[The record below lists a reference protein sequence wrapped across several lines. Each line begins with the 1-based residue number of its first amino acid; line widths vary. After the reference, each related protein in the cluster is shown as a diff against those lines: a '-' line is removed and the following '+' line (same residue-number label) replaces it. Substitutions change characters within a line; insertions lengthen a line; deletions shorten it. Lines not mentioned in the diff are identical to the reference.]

1 MNTRGGTLKWTE
13 GDGHPEAGTAG
24 VWAVCLP
31 KLMPPHLRASLCWW
45 CGHHREIF
53 SMLDVMRRHTDGHR
67 SIRNQHLRHYTDS
80 RKHTIPWAWVEQ
92 CLDGSGPNAG

>member
-45 CGHHREIF
+45 LGVHGTA
-53 SMLDVMRRHTDGHR
+53 L
-67 SIRNQHLRHYTDS
+67 Q
-80 RKHTIPWAWVEQ
+80 
-92 CLDGSGPNAG
+92 GS